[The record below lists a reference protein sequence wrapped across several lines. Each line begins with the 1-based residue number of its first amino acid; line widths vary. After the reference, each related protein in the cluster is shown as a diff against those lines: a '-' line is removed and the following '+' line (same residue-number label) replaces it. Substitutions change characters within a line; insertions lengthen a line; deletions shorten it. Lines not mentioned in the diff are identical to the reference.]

1 MIISELNYIESLD
14 LQSAEISEVEGSSSL
29 LGLLGLEG
37 DNSIAE
43 ALASATAIGNNAIA
57 VTETTTTAVPGGAA
71 SASSSLAI
79 SG

>member
-14 LQSAEISEVEGSSSL
+14 LQLAEISGGQGGSL
-29 LGLLGLEG
+29 LLGLEEG
-37 DNSIAE
+37 DSIAE
-43 ALASATAIGNNAIA
+43 ALAAATAIGNNAIA
-57 VTETTTTAVPGGAA
+57 LTATSTTAVPGGAS

>member
-1 MIISELNYIESLD
+1 MIISELNYIESLE
-14 LQSAEISEVEGSSSL
+14 LQSASEVEGGSL
-29 LGLLGLEG
+29 LLELGLEEG
-37 DNSIAE
+37 GSIAE

-57 VTETTTTAVPGGAA
+57 LTATSTTAVPGGAS